1 MRIELQDK
9 ERDLLESY
17 IMANAAT
24 SAFKSILS
32 LTPTQM
38 YAWITVAEGLGLIDT
53 PVPTLGDG
61 TIEDAIRS
69 IMAGFKAQK
78 DAVTGEGVGPM
89 GMTMREMLTYYL
101 TGELPAR
108 FAPNSPDL

>member
-1 MRIELQDK
+1 
-9 ERDLLESY
+9 
-17 IMANAAT
+17 
-24 SAFKSILS
+24 
-32 LTPTQM
+32 M

-69 IMAGFKAQK
+69 IMAGFKATK
-78 DAVTGEGVGPM
+78 EAATGGGVGVTGM
-89 GMTMREMLTYYL
+89 SFRELTIYYL
-101 TGELPAR
+101 TGELPER